1 VDAGVLAL
9 IVVMPMDE
17 ANLSCSSISSA
28 WSLFTGIWWAWKLG
42 DEPRHGG
49 AEDQNGDE
57 GVAICLAEAAQSSC
71 VLAYPP
77 AW

>member
-1 VDAGVLAL
+1 
-9 IVVMPMDE
+9 M
-17 ANLSCSSISSA
+17 
-28 WSLFTGIWWAWKLG
+28 LG

-77 AW
+77 A

>member
-1 VDAGVLAL
+1 
-9 IVVMPMDE
+9 M
-17 ANLSCSSISSA
+17 
-28 WSLFTGIWWAWKLG
+28 LG

-71 VLAYPP
+71 CLAYPP
-77 AW
+77 A